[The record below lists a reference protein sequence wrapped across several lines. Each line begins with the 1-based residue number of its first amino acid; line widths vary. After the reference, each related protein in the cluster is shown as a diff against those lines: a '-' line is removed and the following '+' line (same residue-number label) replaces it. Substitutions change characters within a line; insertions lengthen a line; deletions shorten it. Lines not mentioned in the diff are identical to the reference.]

1 MNDMATAV
9 EAEGLSKRFA
19 EVVAVDDVSF
29 QVPRGQFFGFLGP
42 NGAGKTTTIRM
53 LTGLITPDSGRT
65 FIEGVDSQKDP
76 IHAKMKMGV
85 IPEFGN
91 IYVDLT
97 AEENLHLAGK
107 FYGMSK
113 KEREKRVPEIL
124 KMMNLERRGNHPLRT
139 FSKGMKQRINIGCA
153 IIHDPPVLF
162 LDEPTSGLDVQSKRL
177 VVRLIQKMKERG
189 TTIFLTTHNIQ
200 EANELC
206 ERVGII
212 NQGKLVA
219 IDKPEKLRNTFDKT
233 QSIETSIEGE
243 FDLEMLENH
252 HVNKIQR
259 SGDKLK
265 IFTDDVDA
273 TVKNLIR
280 FADDRSFNIISLRTC
295 GPSLEEAFVRL
306 TGDVE

>member
-1 MNDMATAV
+1 MAVGVKAS
-9 EAEGLSKRFA
+9 GLSKIFGDV
-19 EVVAVDDVSF
+19 EAVKNISF
-29 QVPRGQFFGFLGP
+29 EVPRGEFFGFLGP

-53 LTGLITPDSGRT
+53 LTGLITPNSGKAL
-65 FIEGVDSQKDP
+65 IEGVESQKDP
-76 IHAKMKMGV
+76 IHAKMNMGV

-107 FYGMSK
+107 FYGMRRR
-113 KEREKRVPEIL
+113 EREEKIPEML
-124 KMMNLERRGNHPLRT
+124 KVMGLEERRDHPLRT

-177 VVRLIQKMKERG
+177 VVRLIQKMNEKG

-212 NQGKLVA
+212 NKGKLVA
-219 IDKPEKLRNTFDKT
+219 IDKPERLRNTFDKT
-233 QSIETSIEGE
+233 QSIEVSLEGDFDKSI
-243 FDLEMLENH
+243 LENE
-252 HVNKIQR
+252 HVNKVER
-259 SGDKLK
+259 TGDKYI
-265 IFTDDVDA
+265 IFTDDPDV
-273 TVKNLIR
+273 TVKKLVRLTDEEDIK
-280 FADDRSFNIISLRTC
+280 IISLRTR

-306 TGDVE
+306 TGDTE

>member
-1 MNDMATAV
+1 MTISV
-9 EAEGLSKRFA
+9 EARNLSKSFGDLYA
-19 EVVAVDDVSF
+19 VKDINFEVE
-29 QVPRGQFFGFLGP
+29 RGEFFGFLGP

-53 LTGLITPDSGRT
+53 LTGLITPDSGRA
-65 FIEGVDSQKDP
+65 FIEGIDSKKDP
-76 IHAKMKMGV
+76 IGAKMKMGV

-91 IYVDLT
+91 IYQDLT

-113 KEREKRVPEIL
+113 KQREKKSSEIL
-124 KMMNLERRGNHPLRT
+124 KIMKLEDRAQDVLQN
-139 FSKGMKQRINIGCA
+139 FSKGMKQRVNIGCA

-162 LDEPTSGLDVQSKRL
+162 LDEPTSGLDVQSRRL
-177 VVRLIQKMKERG
+177 VIRLIQRMKDEG
-189 TTIFLTTHNIQ
+189 TTIFLTTHDIN

-212 NQGKLVA
+212 HEGKLVA
-219 IDKPEKLRNTFDKT
+219 IDRPEKLRTTFDKT
-233 QSIETSIEGE
+233 QSIETSIEGN
-243 FDLEMLENH
+243 FDPQMLKND

-259 SGDKLK
+259 SGDKFK

-273 TVKNLIR
+273 TVKHLVGL
-280 FADDRSFNIISLRTC
+280 ADDNSFNIVSLRTC

-306 TGDVE
+306 TGDME

>member
-1 MNDMATAV
+1 MTVAV
-9 EAEGLSKRFA
+9 EASDLSKTFGDVR
-19 EVVAVDDVSF
+19 AVRDVSF
-29 QVPRGQFFGFLGP
+29 EVEEGEFFGFLGP

-53 LTGLITPDSGRT
+53 LTGLITPNSGT
-65 FIEGVDSQKDP
+65 AFIKGIDPQEDP
-76 IHAKMKMGV
+76 IRAKMNMGI

-91 IYVDLT
+91 IYEDLT

-113 KEREKRVPEIL
+113 KERDERTREIL
-124 KMMNLERRGNHPLRT
+124 KMMKLKDRGKDILQE
-139 FSKGMKQRINIGCA
+139 FSKGMKQRVNIGCA
-153 IIHDPPVLF
+153 IIHEPPVLF

-177 VVRLIQKMKERG
+177 VVKIIQKMQDRG
-189 TTIFLTTHNIQ
+189 TTIFLTTHNIK

-212 NQGKLVA
+212 HEGELVA
-219 IDKPEKLRNTFDKT
+219 IDRPEKLRKTFDKT
-233 QSIETSIEGE
+233 QSIEVSIEGKFE
-243 FDLEMLENH
+243 TNTLKNE
-252 HVNKIQR
+252 HVNKIQK

-273 TVKNLIR
+273 SVKHLVKM
-280 FADDRSFNIISLRTC
+280 ADDNAFNIISLKTC

-306 TGDVE
+306 TGDME

>member
-1 MNDMATAV
+1 MATAV

-19 EVVAVDDVSF
+19 EVFAVDDVSF

-124 KMMNLERRGNHPLRT
+124 KMMNLERRGNYPLRT

-177 VVRLIQKMKERG
+177 VVDIIQKMKRRG
-189 TTIFLTTHNIQ
+189 TTIFMTTHNIQ

-212 NQGKLVA
+212 HKGKLVA
-219 IDKPEKLRNTFDKT
+219 IDSPEKLRNTFDKT
-233 QSIETSIEGE
+233 QSIEVSLEGD
-243 FDLEMLENH
+243 FDKDVLQKD
-252 HVNKIQR
+252 HVNKIER
-259 SGDKLK
+259 AGDKFT
-265 IFTDDVDA
+265 IFTDNPDI
-273 TVKNLIR
+273 TVKKLVKMT
-280 FADDRSFNIISLRTC
+280 DEEDMQIISLRTR

>member
-1 MNDMATAV
+1 MANAV

-29 QVPRGQFFGFLGP
+29 EVPRGQFFGFLGP

-53 LTGLITPDSGRT
+53 LTGLITPDSGRAL
-65 FIEGVDSQKDP
+65 IEDIDSQKDS

-91 IYVDLT
+91 IYADLT

-113 KEREKRVPEIL
+113 KERKKRVREIL
-124 KMMNLERRGNHPLRT
+124 KVMDLEERRDHSLHT

-177 VVRLIQKMKERG
+177 VVKLIQKMNEKG

-212 NQGKLVA
+212 NKGKLVA
-219 IDKPEKLRNTFDKT
+219 IDKPERLRNTFDKT
-233 QSIETSIEGE
+233 QSIEVSLEGD
-243 FDLEMLENH
+243 FDKSMLENE
-252 HVNKIQR
+252 HVNKVER
-259 SGDKLK
+259 TGDKYI
-265 IFTDDVDA
+265 IFTDDPDV
-273 TVKNLIR
+273 TVKRLVRLTDEGDI
-280 FADDRSFNIISLRTC
+280 NIISLRTR

-306 TGDVE
+306 TGDRE

>member
-1 MNDMATAV
+1 MANAV

-29 QVPRGQFFGFLGP
+29 EVPRGQFFGFLGP

-53 LTGLITPDSGRT
+53 LTGLITPDSGRAL
-65 FIEGVDSQKDP
+65 IEDIDSQKDP

-91 IYVDLT
+91 IYADLT

-113 KEREKRVPEIL
+113 KERKKRVREIL
-124 KMMNLERRGNHPLRT
+124 KVMDLEERRDHSLHT

-177 VVRLIQKMKERG
+177 VVKLIQKMNEKG

-212 NQGKLVA
+212 N
-219 IDKPEKLRNTFDKT
+219 
-233 QSIETSIEGE
+233 
-243 FDLEMLENH
+243 
-252 HVNKIQR
+252 
-259 SGDKLK
+259 
-265 IFTDDVDA
+265 
-273 TVKNLIR
+273 
-280 FADDRSFNIISLRTC
+280 
-295 GPSLEEAFVRL
+295 
-306 TGDVE
+306 